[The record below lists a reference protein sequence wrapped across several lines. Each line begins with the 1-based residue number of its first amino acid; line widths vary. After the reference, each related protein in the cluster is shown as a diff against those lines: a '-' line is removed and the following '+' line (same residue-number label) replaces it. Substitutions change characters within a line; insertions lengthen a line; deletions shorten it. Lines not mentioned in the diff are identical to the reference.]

1 MNTVTT
7 PKTEIGAVKKIG
19 EAIVTD
25 NLDKIIQDVADA
37 KQDLE
42 KAKEAFA
49 MAEATLLATGIG
61 EANLSDGRKVT
72 VVQSTVRN
80 IDPDIVKD
88 NVGRGVWQRITS
100 AVVNTKAFDLEVEGG
115 RIDQEVVDLAV
126 TVKDRKPS
134 VRVK

>member
-7 PKTEIGAVKKIG
+7 PKTEMGAVKKIG

-49 MAEATLLATGIG
+49 MAEATFLATGIG

-72 VVQSTVRN
+72 VVQSTVRDIN
-80 IDPDIVKD
+80 PDIVKD
-88 NVGRGVWQRITS
+88 NVSRGAWQRITS

>member
-1 MNTVTT
+1 M
-7 PKTEIGAVKKIG
+7 GAVKKIG
-19 EAIVTD
+19 EAIVAD

-49 MAEATLLATGIG
+49 MAEAEFLATGIG
-61 EANLSDGRKVT
+61 EATLSDGRKVT
-72 VVQSTVRN
+72 VVHSTVRN

-88 NVGRGVWQRITS
+88 NVGRGVWQRITN